1 MKAVLF
7 YNYGTPEV
15 LQVENISKPS
25 PKENELLVRIYATAV
40 NSGDVRLRKADPFAV
55 RFMLGLTKPKVN
67 ILGGVF
73 SGVVESVGKNVSKFK
88 PGDEIFGSTN
98 MKFGAYAEYKCFD
111 ENETIALKPS
121 ALKHEQ
127 AAVLPFGGTTALHF
141 LNKASLQKGQKI
153 LIYGASGSVGTAAV
167 QLAKYLGAEVT
178 AVCST
183 SNIELVKSLGADH
196 VFDYTQGDIL
206 DADVKFDVIYD
217 TVNKLQVS
225 KCYKKLAKKGKLI
238 LGAAGGK
245 EMLAGSFLS
254 LFNSKKSYFGIT
266 KQSSKEIALLANLFE
281 NGILKPVIDKTFS
294 LDKISEAHRYA
305 EKGHKKGNVAISI
318 S

>member
-196 VFDYTQGDIL
+196 VFDYTQG
-206 DADVKFDVIYD
+206 
-217 TVNKLQVS
+217 
-225 KCYKKLAKKGKLI
+225 
-238 LGAAGGK
+238 
-245 EMLAGSFLS
+245 
-254 LFNSKKSYFGIT
+254 
-266 KQSSKEIALLANLFE
+266 
-281 NGILKPVIDKTFS
+281 
-294 LDKISEAHRYA
+294 
-305 EKGHKKGNVAISI
+305 
-318 S
+318 